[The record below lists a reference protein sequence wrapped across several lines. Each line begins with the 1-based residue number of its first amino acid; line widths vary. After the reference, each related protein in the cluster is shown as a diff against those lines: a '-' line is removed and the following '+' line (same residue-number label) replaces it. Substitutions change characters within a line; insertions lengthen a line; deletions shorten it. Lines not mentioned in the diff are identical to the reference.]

1 MMGEVV
7 VVAAADAVGVA
18 VVVGVVEL
26 ERGVH
31 YSWPEIKT
39 FFNTPTI
46 GKKIVKISFNYELPK
61 ITNTVIYWDE
71 LGSYLTIVAVLNFT

>member
-1 MMGEVV
+1 MMGEVVVV
-7 VVAAADAVGVA
+7 VVAAADAVAVA

-61 ITNTVIYWDE
+61 ITNTVTGRVSNLPIC
-71 LGSYLTIVAVLNFT
+71 S